1 MAPSVR
7 RRSPAFLPPAHDP
20 KALSWILRRAVRRY
34 RAPVAAALMRRYRRS
49 NPGIG
54 LGDYLVAATALVEGL
69 ELATLN
75 VRHFPMIE
83 GITPP
88 FPV

>member
-1 MAPSVR
+1 
-7 RRSPAFLPPAHDP
+7 
-20 KALSWILRRAVRRY
+20 
-34 RAPVAAALMRRYRRS
+34 MRRYRRS

-83 GITPP
+83 GISPP

>member
-1 MAPSVR
+1 M
-7 RRSPAFLPPAHDP
+7 RSPE
-20 KALSWILRRAVRRY
+20 RREVTRLLASLHLFAVGEQI
-34 RAPVAAALMRRYRRS
+34 AWTAADLMRRYRRS